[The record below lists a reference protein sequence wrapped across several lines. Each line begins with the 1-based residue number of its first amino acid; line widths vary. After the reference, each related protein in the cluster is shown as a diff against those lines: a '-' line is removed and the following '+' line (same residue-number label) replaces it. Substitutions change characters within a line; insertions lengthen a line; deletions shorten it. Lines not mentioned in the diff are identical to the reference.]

1 MAKVCYVCGK
11 KPEVGSNVSH
21 AHNLTKR
28 RFYPNVH
35 KMKIEI
41 DGSVKNAY
49 VCTRCVR
56 SGKVTK
62 VV

>member
-1 MAKVCYVCGK
+1 MAKVCTVCGK
-11 KPEVGSNVSH
+11 KPQVGSNISH
-21 AHNLTKR
+21 AHNVTKR

-35 KMKIEI
+35 KMKISI
-41 DGSVKNAY
+41 NGKVKSAY